1 MIALLLTGCVI
12 GNVVLAIA
20 LWDLNRRCAKAF
32 KFVDADIACLAR
44 AFGERQKTEEAR
56 FGIALREQEELLAM
70 LWYTAF
76 GMEAAEVDRHVPSGR
91 LTEVNGLRPRLKVH
105 DPLFVT
111 EPLRF
116 TSR

>member
-1 MIALLLTGCVI
+1 
-12 GNVVLAIA
+12 
-20 LWDLNRRCAKAF
+20 
-32 KFVDADIACLAR
+32 
-44 AFGERQKTEEAR
+44 
-56 FGIALREQEELLAM
+56 M